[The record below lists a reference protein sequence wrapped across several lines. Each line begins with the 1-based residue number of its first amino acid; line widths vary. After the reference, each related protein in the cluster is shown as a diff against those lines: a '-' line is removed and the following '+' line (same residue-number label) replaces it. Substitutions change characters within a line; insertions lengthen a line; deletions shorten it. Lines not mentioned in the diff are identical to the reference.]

1 MISVTPNRL
10 FKTQIFQ
17 KKAIFPAKKG
27 FWPILSQIVE
37 CDKPQL
43 TTYKSLHAILTI
55 TVEVTGSFL

>member
-10 FKTQIFQ
+10 FKTQIFE

-27 FWPILSQIVE
+27 FWPILSHIVE

-55 TVEVTGSFL
+55 AVEVTRSFL